1 MRVKRYNTSEN
12 DIAEETSSYA
22 ISYTG
27 LRRGV
32 VVSIR
37 KEEAV

>member
-12 DIAEETSSYA
+12 DIAEETSYA
-22 ISYTG
+22 ISHTG